1 MYNFVSSHLINQ
13 EFKKSKYYK
22 TNLGRAL
29 TVKENDKRVFRLNDD
44 DIFVKFYL
52 QKYQAVIYSE
62 GTIGQINFLVDH
74 YIKGNIIIV
83 FYKEKDFLF
92 EHNPNLLKSKGVD
105 GYIGSFIEEIETKYL
120 EEIEN
125 ASEIDLEDI
134 SNGNSENIMSNPGAV
149 SYEDIKKYYK
159 DKLNIDKK

>member
-1 MYNFVSSHLINQ
+1 MYNFVSSHIINQ

-29 TVKENDKRVFRLNDD
+29 SVKENERRVFKVNDED
-44 DIFVKFYL
+44 LFVKFYL
-52 QKYQAVIYSE
+52 HKYNAVAYSE
-62 GTIGQINFLVDH
+62 GTIGQINFFVDH
-74 YIKGNIIIV
+74 HIKGDIIVV

-92 EHNPNLLKSKGVD
+92 EHNPGLLLKKGID

-125 ASEIDLEDI
+125 AKEIELEDI
-134 SNGNSENIMSNPGAV
+134 GNGDSSNISMNPGNV

-159 DKLNIDKK
+159 EKLNINKK